1 MSQRLTQTI
10 WIIASNPSCSLYA
23 VQEVLLLILR
33 GTVMESQGLGLNRSE
48 IGCTSGMVEKLY
60 HNSGPPLVT

>member
-10 WIIASNPSCSLYA
+10 RILASNPSCSLYA

-33 GTVMESQGLGLNRSE
+33 GSVMESQGLE
-48 IGCTSGMVEKLY
+48 VKLAEVL
-60 HNSGPPLVT
+60 GW